1 MQLSKAQCQLLV
13 PVNRRHQINEGGVV
27 VAEILVDD
35 AAGLLI
41 FACMGKNYLA
51 PIIKSSTTDQSY
63 QRARIDDSVSSK
75 FLSHKLP
82 KELTASFAPLIKL
95 DTKTVE
101 LEIAADQSNQSIIV
115 NNEFIIKWQL
125 LAQKSIAVEKE
136 KLLDQ
141 NNFTYLPKLYGHI
154 LWQSNLIAT
163 VNQYI
168 PEAMD
173 GWSWCVERAKN
184 FDCGNW
190 VKSLANL
197 TKQMHLGLA
206 GDVHGDF
213 HVGQILMVVN
223 LDKMWVIDFEGD
235 PLETTP
241 AGLSQNYDLAS
252 MCASFFHVGAI
263 AIKNGA
269 SQIAIKDWIVQ
280 VQNTFLNEYHGGKG
294 FAKTQLNKLILKA
307 EDRELAYAQRYLP
320 RWQYAPEF
328 AISYMKELKY
338 GSD

>member
-1 MQLSKAQCQLLV
+1 MPLSKAQCQLLL
-13 PVNRRHQINEGGVV
+13 PVNRRHQINEGGEV
-27 VAEILVDD
+27 VAEIMLDD
-35 AAGLLI
+35 TAGLLI

-51 PIIKSSTTDQSY
+51 PIIKNATTDLSY
-63 QRARIDDSVSSK
+63 QRARIDDLVSSK
-75 FLSHKLP
+75 FLSHYLP
-82 KELTASFAPLIKL
+82 KELTASFAPLIKI
-95 DTKTVE
+95 DTKTEE
-101 LEIAADQSNQSIIV
+101 LEITADQSNQSIIV
-115 NNEFIIKWQL
+115 NNQFIIKWQL
-125 LAQKSIAVEKE
+125 YAQKSVAVEKE

-154 LWQSNLIAT
+154 LWQGNLIAT

-168 PEAMD
+168 PEAVD

-197 TKQMHLGLA
+197 AKQMHLGLV
-206 GDVHGDF
+206 GGVHGDF
-213 HVGQILMVVN
+213 HVGQILMVAN
-223 LDKMWVIDFEGD
+223 LNKMWVIDFEGD

-241 AGLSQNYDLAS
+241 VKADQIYDLAS
-252 MCASFFHVGAI
+252 MCASFFHVGAL

-269 SQIAIKDWIVQ
+269 PQSAIKQWIVQ
-280 VQNTFLNEYHGGKG
+280 VQNTFLSEYYGGQG
-294 FAKTQLNKLILKA
+294 FAKTQINKLILKSQ
-307 EDRELAYAQRYLP
+307 DRELAYAQQYLP